1 MLNYFVYFLI
11 MQKTNEIKAMLQSG
25 YKAVPIAEIEDTIM
39 NRILEIRDQLA
50 KGQLSLEYIS
60 ASMREPTLER
70 ILAEMDTDFMALR
83 REVENAKAERDM
95 LKAQAMQGADP
106 MLDVLD
112 FQIESAESAMQTR
125 LIELKADKKLMKRAL
140 ERLQQEDAWFKWTLE
155 RRKKMDEERR
165 KMLQEEA
172 HLKALQKDIERK
184 KKDGWDFIY
193 ILIGLTALAWINRQR
208 KRLAQNLLEMQQRA
222 YEQQR
227 VQSLG

>member
-1 MLNYFVYFLI
+1 
-11 MQKTNEIKAMLQSG
+11 MQQSG
-25 YKAVPIAEIEDTIM
+25 YKAVPIEEIEDTIM
-39 NRILEIRDQLA
+39 SRILEIRDQLA

-60 ASMREPTLER
+60 ASTREPTLER
-70 ILAEMDTDFMALR
+70 ILAEMDGDFLALR

-140 ERLQQEDAWFKWTLE
+140 ERLKQEDAWFKWTQE
-155 RRKKMDEERR
+155 RRQKMAEERR
-165 KMLQEEA
+165 KMLQEEKQ
-172 HLKALQKDIERK
+172 LKALRKDIEKK
-184 KKDGWDFIY
+184 KKDGWDFVY

-208 KRLAQNLLEMQQRA
+208 ARIAENLRAMQQRA
-222 YEQQR
+222 YELQR
-227 VQSLG
+227 VQNLG